1 MGPFRHPPR
10 LQAPHGPGGEQ
21 PRGAGARAGAR
32 ENQRPH
38 RSLLSCCGEQKENRV
53 CPGAEGDGLACG
65 PPRDPIT
72 PPGNQSTCI
81 KRNQQDKERQSW
93 QRWSRS
99 TQGAPGRCLPK
110 GGDPL
115 EDKARQTRN
124 TSSRWPDGLAQ
135 LQRPLGKLVQAKG
148 KRDTPT
154 GSALGE
160 GRADHRQSPRTPAD
174 TPRGPRGGGAGR
186 GGVDVATER
195 EAGAPSRHPIGA
207 GRGHQAPSLA
217 VFSGAAAPSAGQG
230 GAGEEGPAS
239 PVPGREEASLSSDCA
254 APRKG
259 ALVFQPYFQ
268 KRLEAAAEA
277 PSKQEGGKRS
287 GSCDFEWEPG
297 GRGARVG
304 AQSHRR
310 AGLGAEQSSAS
321 HLLTLSST
329 WGHSGERRRHGG
341 RNREL
346 PCVCVCV
353 RELVCV
359 CVHTCVH
366 VRVDHGRGSVPFVS
380 SSLLL
385 SSTPLSHELLT

>member
-1 MGPFRHPPR
+1 M
-10 LQAPHGPGGEQ
+10 LQA
-21 PRGAGARAGAR
+21 
-32 ENQRPH
+32 
-38 RSLLSCCGEQKENRV
+38 L
-53 CPGAEGDGLACG
+53 
-65 PPRDPIT
+65 
-72 PPGNQSTCI
+72 
-81 KRNQQDKERQSW
+81 
-93 QRWSRS
+93 
-99 TQGAPGRCLPK
+99 
-110 GGDPL
+110 
-115 EDKARQTRN
+115 
-124 TSSRWPDGLAQ
+124 TSVLTS
-135 LQRPLGKLVQAKG
+135 
-148 KRDTPT
+148 
-154 GSALGE
+154 
-160 GRADHRQSPRTPAD
+160 
-174 TPRGPRGGGAGR
+174 
-186 GGVDVATER
+186 
-195 EAGAPSRHPIGA
+195 
-207 GRGHQAPSLA
+207 
-217 VFSGAAAPSAGQG
+217 FYPSAGQG

-353 RELVCV
+353 RENWYVCV
-359 CVHTCVH
+359 CIPVCMCVWTT
-366 VRVDHGRGSVPFVS
+366 DGGPS
-380 SSLLL
+380 
-385 SSTPLSHELLT
+385 PLSPPLYYSRLPHSLMSS